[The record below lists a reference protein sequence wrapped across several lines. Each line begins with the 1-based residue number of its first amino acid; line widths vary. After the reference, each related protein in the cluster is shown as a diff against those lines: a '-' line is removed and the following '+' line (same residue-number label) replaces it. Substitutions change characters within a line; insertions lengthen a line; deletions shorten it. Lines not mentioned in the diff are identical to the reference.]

1 MKLLKYT
8 ITGIL
13 LLSAASLF
21 PCGPFF
27 ETAVFSFLYTQKD
40 KKSFLLGSPHFIK
53 PSFLRK
59 DLTIAYRYL
68 LGNEKIKEITQER
81 EPSSSEPALNQWQKA
96 RQNALGLSSSK
107 SPEIKT
113 YKYTQGGS
121 YNSFVNCYDDA
132 FQFAAKTLTKRVELY
147 GIKSKEVLAWITGQ
161 DIVFSNCGGDVEN
174 IPTNLNYPQDHLL
187 TFDREYQ
194 IAASYFYSGNFE
206 KARISFK
213 SIADNKNSPYFA
225 ISNYLITRNLVRQ
238 AFITKEEGFVKE
250 NLEEAL
256 SLSSVAIKN
265 PDLKDLKNAFTNQI
279 SRIKFYLYPKDL
291 TKELENTILTSPSL
305 VDFTRYDFARLLEYN
320 SVEARKDSSM
330 ADWILNFRS
339 EPNTDNLDY
348 ALLKWRQ
355 TKSSPWFVSVI
366 TKITANHKDVNS
378 ILEEGR
384 VFTKDK
390 YAYLTVSYHRIR
402 LLIEQSRMKA
412 AETLLN
418 EVLTSSLNASDK
430 NLFLNYKIYFA
441 KNEKEFLRSSYLIP
455 IGLTYDDGI
464 EEEFTPELEKTRK
477 DPHFTKAFAKIWN
490 EKIPIDTMLKVY
502 QKEKVPNHLEQNFL
516 FSIFARAVLL
526 NRADIT
532 EQLIPTLRN
541 YPFLKKEMD
550 LFRTA
555 QTKEEKEFVGILT
568 LLRLPGIKP
577 NVQFGYFRSNLS
589 IIDDYRDNWWCAF
602 SELKEEKDI
611 LFSRHPIFL
620 YNRLSFISEK
630 EDKQANEEWKT
641 LSAKGTAP
649 DYLSEKVIEF
659 SKKYPDNTYLPEALH
674 RAVKTT
680 RFGCTGEKTSEYS
693 KSAFRILH
701 KKFPNSEW
709 AKKTRIHF

>member
-13 LLSAASLF
+13 LLSAVNLF

-113 YKYTQGGS
+113 YKYTQRGG

-174 IPTNLNYPQDHLL
+174 IPVNLNYPQDHLL
-187 TFDREYQ
+187 TFDRQYQ

-206 KARISFK
+206 KARASFK
-213 SIADNKNSPYFA
+213 SIADDKNSPYFA

-238 AFITKEEGFVKE
+238 AFITKEEGIVKE

-320 SVEARKDSSM
+320 SEEARKDSSM

-339 EPNTDNLDY
+339 EPKTDNLDY
-348 ALLKWRQ
+348 ALKKWRQ
-355 TKSSPWFVSVI
+355 TKSTPWFVSVI
-366 TKITANHKDVNS
+366 TKITANHKEVNS

-418 EVLTSSLNASDK
+418 EVLTSSLNASDN

-441 KNEKEFLRSSYLIP
+441 KNEKDFLRSSYLIP
-455 IGLTYDDGI
+455 VGLTYDDGI

-490 EKIPIDTMLKVY
+490 EKIPIDTMLKIY

-532 EQLIPTLRN
+532 EQLIPNLRN

-550 LFRTA
+550 LFRGA
-555 QTKEEKEFVGILT
+555 QTKEEKEFIGILT

-602 SELKEEKDI
+602 SELKEEQDI
-611 LFSRHPIFL
+611 LFSRHPIFS

-630 EDKQANEEWKT
+630 EDKQAKEEWKI

-649 DYLSEKVIEF
+649 DYLSEKVIEY
-659 SKKYPDNTYLPEALH
+659 SKKYPDTTYLPEALH